1 MYQRSSKVVSKV
13 DWGIIFIW
21 LALMAIG
28 LVCIYATGYN
38 EDNPSLLS
46 ASNRSRSQLLW
57 ICVAC
62 VIAVVVM
69 VVEGRFYQYFATTL
83 YAVALLLIV
92 ATLIFGRE
100 INGSRSWLSLGP
112 LSLQP
117 VEFLKIA
124 TALVLAKVISAHGF
138 RMHHPK
144 DLLLLLLVVVLP
156 MGMVLMQHDTGSA
169 LVFASFI
176 IMFYRAGL
184 KGWVVGLCL
193 FVVGLFIASL
203 LLEPLS
209 IAIAVSALCFGM
221 FMAFSRRYKY
231 GFAAAGIVAALSLLL
246 YFGARLAGWSLSPL
260 AALTLAH
267 VALAPVAAVYAWWH
281 KMSRVFFLIVFFFM
295 SVGVNY
301 SVDYM
306 FNDVL
311 KEHQRR
317 RINDLLGIESDLKGW
332 GYNVHQSKVTIGSGG
347 LTGKGFLE
355 GTQTKGNFVPEQTTD
370 FIFCTIGEE
379 WGFMGAVAVVG
390 LYLLLLLRILSLAE
404 QQKSLFAK
412 MYGYGVASILFFHV
426 AVNIGMTIGIA
437 PVVGIPLPFI
447 SYGGSSLWAF
457 TILIFVLLKLDL
469 GRYEY

>member
-1 MYQRSSKVVSKV
+1 VSKV
-13 DWGIIFIW
+13 DWGIVFIW

-28 LVCIYATGYN
+28 LMCIYATGYS
-38 EDNPSLLS
+38 EEQPSLLS
-46 ASNRSRSQLLW
+46 ASNRSRAQLVW
-57 ICVAC
+57 VCVAC

-69 VVEGRFYQYFATTL
+69 VVESRFYHYFATTL
-83 YAVALLLIV
+83 YAAALLLII
-92 ATLIFGRE
+92 ATLIVGRE
-100 INGSRSWLSLGP
+100 ISGSRSWLSLGP
-112 LSLQP
+112 VSIQP
-117 VEFLKIA
+117 VEFLKVA
-124 TALVLAKVISAHGF
+124 TALMLAKVISSHGF
-138 RMHHPK
+138 RMQNIT
-144 DLLLLLLVVVLP
+144 DLLLVLLVVVLP
-156 MGMVLMQHDTGSA
+156 IGLVLLQHDTGSA
-169 LVFASFI
+169 LVFTSFI

-203 LLEPLS
+203 LLEPFT
-209 IAIAVSALCFGM
+209 IAVGVSVLCFAL
-221 FMAFSRRYKY
+221 FMAFSKRYKY
-231 GFAAAGIVAALSLLL
+231 GFVAAGAVAAIALGL
-246 YFGARLAGWSLSPL
+246 YFGTQLAGSPLSPL
-260 AALTLAH
+260 ASLTLAH
-267 VALAPVAAVYAWWH
+267 AGLVPVAAVFAWWH
-281 KMSRVFFLIVFFFM
+281 KMRNVFFVILFFFM

-306 FNDVL
+306 FDNVL

-332 GYNVHQSKVTIGSGG
+332 GYNVHQSKITIGSGG

-355 GTQTKGNFVPEQTTD
+355 GTQTKGNFVPEQSTD

-379 WGFMGAVAVVG
+379 WGFAGAAVVVG
-390 LYLLLLLRILSLAE
+390 LFLLLLLRILSLAE

-412 MYGYGVASILFFHV
+412 FYGYGVASILFFHV

-457 TILIFVLLKLDL
+457 TILIFILLKLDM